1 MDGKDTGMCSGNF
14 GRKGA
19 ILVSTNGILDLLG
32 SAITGSPYSFWMSRL
47 HPQHCNQSS
56 TSWDP
61 HKIFQAY
68 DSELLSDGN
77 RGGAFGCIFLLKLL
91 HCHIFGWEELK
102 KRRDVLSYLKVLL
115 AFAVSSWV
123 CSPLADR
130 CYSPSFTAH
139 IFFYIICDSSPLDAG
154 NQHEQDSWS
163 FYSQATLSLA
173 KEQIFNK
180 YSEIVYLESVK
191 M

>member
-14 GRKGA
+14 CRKGA

-139 IFFYIICDSSPLDAG
+139 IFFLYNMWQQSIRCWKPTWTRQLKFLLPSHIRSSKG
-154 NQHEQDSWS
+154 TN
-163 FYSQATLSLA
+163 
-173 KEQIFNK
+173 I
-180 YSEIVYLESVK
+180 
-191 M
+191 